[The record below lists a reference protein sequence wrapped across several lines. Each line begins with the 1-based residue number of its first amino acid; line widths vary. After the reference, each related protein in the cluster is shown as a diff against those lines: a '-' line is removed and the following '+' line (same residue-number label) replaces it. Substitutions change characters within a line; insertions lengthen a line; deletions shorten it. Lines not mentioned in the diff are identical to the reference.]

1 MAGLIEKDIRL
12 MWCNKQ
18 ALIFFLIIG
27 VVIGL
32 QNEAVILGWL
42 PFAISILLINTVTY
56 DELDKGYGFLMTL
69 PIDAETY
76 VREKYFFCLTGGTVS
91 WLVAAGLYMILE
103 MKQQMPVDMAS
114 QIPMVLVFL
123 PVTAL
128 LIALL
133 IPMQLIFGVEKSR
146 VVISGACGVIGASV
160 IAFVKLVKTNVLSAF
175 SFLNQMNGWI
185 LAGIAVVVTVLL
197 ILLSYAISVRIMKKK
212 EF

>member
-12 MWCNKQ
+12 MRCNKQ
-18 ALIFFLIIG
+18 AVILLLIIG

-69 PIDAETY
+69 PIDAEMY
-76 VREKYFFCLTGGTVS
+76 VREKYIFCLTGGTVS
-91 WLVAAGLYMILE
+91 WLVAAGLYIILE
-103 MKQQMPVDMAS
+103 MRQQMPIDMAS

-133 IPMQLIFGVEKSR
+133 IPMQLISGVEKSR
-146 VVISGACGVIGASV
+146 VVVSGVCGAIGASV
-160 IAFVKLVKTNVLSAF
+160 IAFAKLVKTNVLSAF
-175 SFLNQMNGWI
+175 SFLNHMNGWI
-185 LAGIAVVVTVLL
+185 LAGIAVVVIVLL
-197 ILLSYAISVRIMKKK
+197 ILLSYAISVRIMEKK

>member
-1 MAGLIEKDIRL
+1 MAGLVEKDFRL
-12 MWCNKQ
+12 IWCNKQ
-18 ALIFFLIIG
+18 ALIFLLIIG

-42 PFAISILLINTVTY
+42 PFAIS
-56 DELDKGYGFLMTL
+56 M
-69 PIDAETY
+69 
-76 VREKYFFCLTGGTVS
+76 
-91 WLVAAGLYMILE
+91 LVAAGLYMILE

-114 QIPMVLVFL
+114 QIPVVLVFL

-133 IPMQLIFGVEKSR
+133 IPLQLVSGVEKSR
-146 VVISGACGVIGASV
+146 VVISGTCGVMGASV
-160 IAFVKLVKTNVLSAF
+160 IAFAELVKTNVLSAF

-197 ILLSYAISVRIMKKK
+197 ILLSYAISVRIMEKK